1 MTGKLI
7 VIEGTDG
14 SGKKT
19 QTELLRSRAQAEGFS
34 VASLSF
40 PQYGKKSA
48 GLVEEYLRGAY
59 GTANDVS
66 PYTSSLFYALDRYD
80 ASFTIR
86 ALLEQGTHVIL
97 DRYVDSNA
105 GHQGGKIAN
114 EKERERYLEWLY
126 ELEYTILK
134 CPKPDRVIVLH
145 LPAEESQ
152 RRIRDRAIKNS
163 TGVLDIHEADID
175 HLSSAEKTYLWTARH
190 NPSSHQLIECMEGDH
205 GLTRE
210 EIHEKIWS
218 IVHPVITSP
227 SSS

>member
-1 MTGKLI
+1 MLV

-19 QTELLRSRAQAEGFS
+19 QTELLRERMETQGLP

-59 GTANDVS
+59 GEACDVS
-66 PYTSSLFYALDRYD
+66 PRVSSLFYALDRYD
-80 ASFTIR
+80 GSFAIR
-86 ALLEQGTHVIL
+86 ALLESDIHVVL

-105 GHQGGKIAN
+105 GHQGGKITN
-114 EKERERYLEWLY
+114 EEERVQFLKWLY
-126 ELEYTILK
+126 EIEYDILK
-134 CPKPDRVIVLH
+134 CPKPDLVVVLH

-152 RRIRDRAIKNS
+152 RRIQARALQNN
-163 TGVLDIHEADID
+163 TGALDIHEGDLD
-175 HLSSAEKTYLWTARH
+175 HLSHAEKTYLWTVER
-190 NPSSHQLIECMEGDH
+190 NPLSHRLVECVENDRE
-205 GLTRE
+205 LTRE
-210 EIHEKIWS
+210 EIHEKIWGL
-218 IVHPVITSP
+218 VNPLLTAR

>member
-1 MTGKLI
+1 MIGKLI
-7 VIEGTDG
+7 VIEGADG

-19 QTELLRSRAQAEGFS
+19 QTELLRSRAQSEGFP

-48 GLVEEYLRGAY
+48 GLVEEYLSGAY
-59 GTANDVS
+59 GAASDVS
-66 PYTSSLFYALDRYD
+66 PHASSLFYALDRYD
-80 ASFTIR
+80 ASFAIR

-114 EKERERYLEWLY
+114 EKEREHYLEWLY

-134 CPKPDRVIVLH
+134 CPKPDLVIVLH
-145 LPAEESQ
+145 LPAKESQ
-152 RRIRDRAIKNS
+152 RRIRDRAIQNN
-163 TGVLDIHEADID
+163 TEVLDIHEADID
-175 HLSSAEKTYLWTARH
+175 HLSNAEKTYLWTALH
-190 NPSSHQLIECMEGDH
+190 NPSSHRLIECMEDNR

-218 IVHPVITSP
+218 ISLPLLTGQ